1 MRMRYEQYI
10 KDGLLAWTL
19 TSNGY
24 KYLTWNFV
32 EHWRRSV
39 KGQPICVVCA
49 DKPSYLFLTR
59 EGVPCV
65 LIDEAVKD
73 FGPEIC
79 PFGSR
84 TFSVLNRLK
93 LRLLNHFARDEAVQM
108 CLYIDGDICVYKD
121 ICADIK
127 VRLEETPLLFQCDEK
142 EDCLGDGCSNLCTG
156 LVAWRHGADG
166 GIFVVDDEAKWA
178 ERPEDQVWV
187 NWKLRKLGIPC
198 APLPREIYPNGA
210 RVTKTKTS
218 PELAEKAIC
227 LHYNY
232 RVGGSK
238 KADMKRFGDWLLVY

>member
-1 MRMRYEQYI
+1 MRYTQYI

-49 DKPSYLFLTR
+49 DKPSYSFLTR
-59 EGVPCV
+59 EGVSCV
-65 LIDEAVKD
+65 LADDLVAD
-73 FGPEIC
+73 FGPDIC

-84 TFSVLNRLK
+84 TFSVLNRVK
-93 LRLLNHFARDEAVQM
+93 LRLLNAFAQDAQVEM

-121 ICADIK
+121 ICADIRE
-127 VRLEETPLLFQCDEK
+127 RLAAAPMLLQCDEK
-142 EDCLGDGCSNLCTG
+142 DNCSGSGCPNLCTG

-166 GIFVVDDEAKWA
+166 GVFKIDNEAKWA
-178 ERPEDQVWV
+178 EKPEDQVWF
-187 NWKLRKLGIPC
+187 NWKRQELNLPVE
-198 APLPREIYPNGA
+198 ALPREIYPNGMLA
-210 RVTKTKTS
+210 TKTKNN

-238 KADMKRFGDWLLVY
+238 KTDMKRLGDWLLPY

>member
-1 MRMRYEQYI
+1 MRYTQYI
-10 KDGLLAWTL
+10 KNGLLAWTL

-49 DKPSYLFLTR
+49 DKPSYSFLTR
-59 EGVPCV
+59 EGISCV
-65 LIDEAVKD
+65 LADDLVAD
-73 FGPEIC
+73 FGPDIC

-84 TFSVLNRLK
+84 TFSVLNRVK
-93 LRLLNHFARDEAVQM
+93 LRLLDAFSHDEQVQM

-121 ICADIK
+121 ICADIRA
-127 VRLEETPLLFQCDEK
+127 RLAAAPMLLQCDEK
-142 EDCLGDGCSNLCTG
+142 EDCSGAGCPNLCTG

-166 GIFVVDDEAKWA
+166 GVFKIDNEAKWS
-178 ERPEDQVWV
+178 EKPEDQVWF
-187 NWKLRKLGIPC
+187 NWKRQKLNLPVVE
-198 APLPREIYPNGA
+198 LPREIYPNGA
-210 RVTKTKTS
+210 RVMKTKNN

-238 KADMKRFGDWLLVY
+238 KADMKRLGDWLLPY